1 MAVTVEEVMTW
12 QVISVREDTCFK
24 EVAAKLFEH
33 GVTTVPVLD
42 AGGGVAGVVSEADL
56 LRTEEFRGGL
66 APTDSHVTWRAAG
79 TSAGDLMSAPAIT
92 VTPETSVTVAARVMN
107 ACGIKSLPVV
117 TADGRLLGIVSR
129 HDVLKVF
136 VRSDEDLERQIRV
149 EVLNRALW
157 MDTTRVHV
165 AVVDGVVTLS
175 GRMCLRRDAVIAVW
189 MTRQV
194 NGVVDVI
201 DEIDCDRDPD

>member
-1 MAVTVEEVMTW
+1 MAVTVEEVMTR

-24 EVAAKLFEH
+24 DVAAQLFEH
-33 GVTTVPVLD
+33 RVTTVPVLD

-56 LRTEEFRGGL
+56 LRTEEFRGGRPP
-66 APTDSHVTWRAAG
+66 AASHVTWQAAG
-79 TSAGDLMSAPAIT
+79 TRAADLMSAPAIT
-92 VTPETSVTVAARVMN
+92 VTPETSVTVAARIMN
-107 ACGIKSLPVV
+107 GCGIKSLPVV
-117 TADGRLLGIVSR
+117 TADGRLSGIVSR

-136 VRSDEDLERQIRV
+136 VRPDDELERQIRV

-157 MDTTRVHV
+157 MDATRVHV
-165 AVVDGVVTLS
+165 AVVDGVVTLT
-175 GRMCLRRDAVIAVW
+175 GRMCLRRDAVIAAW

-201 DEIDCDRDPD
+201 DEIDWDRDLG